1 MNTFIRNQKG
11 NLLAY
16 ALLLG
21 LTAIALLVKMG

>member
-1 MNTFIRNQKG
+1 MNAVIRNQKG

-21 LTAIALLVKMG
+21 LAAIAVLSKMG